1 MCLDCIVSNE
11 HKGHTIMSLKE
22 SLSTFREEFKNAIEN
37 DVLPAKKLVD
47 QDLEQIDSIK
57 DELDS

>member
-1 MCLDCIVSNE
+1 
-11 HKGHTIMSLKE
+11 MSLKE

-47 QDLEQIDSIK
+47 QDLEQIDAIK